1 MLPKVGVKA
10 AKTTMKHIRNSLL
23 AVTVAALALGLAG
36 CRKKPV
42 DLTPIP
48 GRKPLPPV
56 TEPVFP
62 PEGGAGD
69 ALAGAAPIN
78 VNTEGAGIDAT
89 PIGLTTDPLGAG
101 ATGES
106 LTGADTSAAGTD
118 ITDSVP
124 VVTDGGIPT
133 GDRPIFDGDWE
144 MNTDFFKSNTIY
156 FDFDRSDVKSA
167 ERVKVE
173 EVGLYLQR
181 ESRNGILVDG
191 HCDERGTE
199 EYNRALGERRALSVR
214 EYLVSL
220 GIDANR
226 VYTRSFGEDM
236 PAVPGQNEAAY
247 AKNRRGEFILLI
259 PRNP

>member
-1 MLPKVGVKA
+1 
-10 AKTTMKHIRNSLL
+10 MKHIRNTLL

-42 DLTPIP
+42 GLTHIP
-48 GRKPLPPV
+48 GQKPLPPV
-56 TEPVFP
+56 SESVFP
-62 PEGGAGD
+62 PAGGSGAGFES
-69 ALAGAAPIN
+69 GTPIN
-78 VNTEGAGIDAT
+78 IGTDTAGIDAT
-89 PIGLTTDPLGAG
+89 PIGLSADPLG
-101 ATGES
+101 
-106 LTGADTSAAGTD
+106 TGAIGENLAGGEMIAGGTTDTSATD
-118 ITDSVP
+118 LTGSVP
-124 VVTDGGIPT
+124 DVVDGNIPT
-133 GDRPIFDGDWE
+133 GNRPIFDGDWE
-144 MNTDFFKSNTIY
+144 MNTDFFKSNTVY
-156 FDFDRSDVKSA
+156 FDFDRSNVRSG

-181 ESRNGILVDG
+181 ESRNGILIDG

-259 PRNP
+259 PRKP

>member
-1 MLPKVGVKA
+1 
-10 AKTTMKHIRNSLL
+10 MKHIRNTLL
-23 AVTVAALALGLAG
+23 AVIVTALALGLAG

-42 DLTPIP
+42 GLTHIP
-48 GRKPLPPV
+48 GQKQLPPV
-56 TEPVFP
+56 SESVFP
-62 PEGGAGD
+62 PAGGTGAGLD
-69 ALAGAAPIN
+69 GARPIN
-78 VNTEGAGIDAT
+78 LGSDTAGIDAT
-89 PIGLTTDPLGAG
+89 PIGLTADPLGAG
-101 ATGES
+101 ATGVN
-106 LTGADTSAAGTD
+106 LTGGSTGTGTGAEGSDLTSL
-118 ITDSVP
+118 VP
-124 VVTDGGIPT
+124 DGVVDGGIPT

-144 MNTDFFKSNTIY
+144 MNTDFFKSNTVY
-156 FDFDRSDVKSA
+156 FDFDRADVRSG

-191 HCDERGTE
+191 HCDDRGTE

-236 PAVPGQNEAAY
+236 PAVPGQNEGAY

-259 PRNP
+259 PRKP